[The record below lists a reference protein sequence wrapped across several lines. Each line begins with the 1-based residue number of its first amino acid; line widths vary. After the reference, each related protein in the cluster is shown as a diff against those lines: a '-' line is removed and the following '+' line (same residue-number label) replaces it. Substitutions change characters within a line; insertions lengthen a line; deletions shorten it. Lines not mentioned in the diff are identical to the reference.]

1 MHDALEALHHNFA
14 QVGPTAPGGNFNW
27 VGHGGVELHTWN
39 TNGGRITWDVLS
51 DVVTALW
58 EGMMK
63 QGWGLADFVI
73 FVGDKEVGRG
83 RIG

>member
-1 MHDALEALHHNFA
+1 MA
-14 QVGPTAPGGNFNW
+14 
-27 VGHGGVELHTWN
+27 LHTWN
-39 TNGGRITWDVLS
+39 TNGGRATWDVLS

-73 FVGDKEVGRG
+73 FVEDTEVGRG